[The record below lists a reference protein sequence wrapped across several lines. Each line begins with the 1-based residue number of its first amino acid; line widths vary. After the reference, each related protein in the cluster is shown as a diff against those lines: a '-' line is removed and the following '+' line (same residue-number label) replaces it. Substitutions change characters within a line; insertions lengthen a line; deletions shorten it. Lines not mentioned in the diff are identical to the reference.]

1 MNSRTQRARS
11 SAGCL
16 ALDACA
22 AGFEPRPMLGWHVLR
37 RECLAP
43 VFLKPLFV
51 VVNAHQ
57 NKARFLVLRRRGVCH
72 FSYLALMIWKSR
84 LAACK
89 MDRYR
94 ISLTMSSAAP
104 GVDRMYCFPQIRL
117 GILSSS
123 PRTEWLSDDGEPSL
137 HLDGAGVGGRGEVET
152 SPLANQTGSNVG
164 RRQFISPRPAD
175 GRILKTSGI
184 GR

>member
-11 SAGCL
+11 SDGCL

-51 VVNAHQ
+51 VLNAHQ

-84 LAACK
+84 LAARE

-94 ISLTMSSAAP
+94 ISLTMSSAARVWTACIVSHKSAWVYFQVP
-104 GVDRMYCFPQIRL
+104 RGPSGFLTMANHHSAWTGQELEVGVKWKLRLWQTRPDRTLEDANLYRQDQL
-117 GILSSS
+117 
-123 PRTEWLSDDGEPSL
+123 T
-137 HLDGAGVGGRGEVET
+137 VE
-152 SPLANQTGSNVG
+152 S
-164 RRQFISPRPAD
+164 
-175 GRILKTSGI
+175 
-184 GR
+184 